1 MTYQAKPED
10 LCAAYLIWRQR
21 EDIIRALI
29 RKGLPQVDPLDIDV
43 ILSAAQHYSTCT
55 EKMFAQLSETVTP
68 AQRFDTLQVPQE
80 VA

>member
-1 MTYQAKPED
+1 MSYQTQPED

-21 EDIIRALI
+21 ENVIRALI

-43 ILSAAQHYSTCT
+43 IISGCQHYSTCS
-55 EKMFAQLSETVTP
+55 EKLFAQLTETVTP
-68 AQRFDTLQVPQE
+68 AEAFDTLQVPQE